1 MKKFDLEKVSK
12 IAKLAYYT
20 TMVVSSITGIGVWLW
35 WWKDC
40 KKSIKEVL
48 ERVPKD
54 DFEDGE
60 FIVNPNLNRGEW
72 GDSSCVSYEDALI
85 EWVDRLENESDDI
98 PVDSIIKD
106 FEEKLSEEID
116 NLSEDDEAA
125 LDQGVI
131 HSKKWDDEKNL
142 LNKVDDVDDD
152 DDEDDGYFLTKID
165 NAIYREKQKAAG
177 KGFTP
182 FDE

>member
-1 MKKFDLEKVSK
+1 MKRFDLEKVTNV
-12 IAKLAYYT
+12 AKSAYYT
-20 TMVVSSITGIGVWLW
+20 TMVVSSIVGIGVWLW

-48 ERVPKD
+48 ERVPED

-72 GDSSCVSYEDALI
+72 DDSPYISYEDALI
-85 EWVDRLENESDDI
+85 EWVDKLENESDEI
-98 PVDSIIKD
+98 PVDNIIKD
-106 FEEKLSEEID
+106 FEKKLSEEID

-125 LDQGVI
+125 LGQGIV
-131 HSKKWDDEKNL
+131 HSKKWDEK
-142 LNKVDDVDDD
+142 KK
-152 DDEDDGYFLTKID
+152 TS
-165 NAIYREKQKAAG
+165 
-177 KGFTP
+177 KGITP

>member
-12 IAKLAYYT
+12 VAKLTYYT
-20 TMVVSSITGIGVWLW
+20 TMVVSSIVGIGVWLW

-48 ERVPKD
+48 ERVPED

-72 GDSSCVSYEDALI
+72 DDSSYVSYEDALI
-85 EWVDRLENESDDI
+85 EWVDRLENESDEI
-98 PVDSIIKD
+98 PVDNIIKD
-106 FEEKLSEEID
+106 FEKKLSEEID

-125 LDQGVI
+125 LDQGII
-131 HSKKWDDEKNL
+131 HSKKWDEK
-142 LNKVDDVDDD
+142 KK
-152 DDEDDGYFLTKID
+152 TS
-165 NAIYREKQKAAG
+165 
-177 KGFTP
+177 KGITQ